1 MEAIPLTLSEITTE
15 WVAAQMHTGKL
26 KGIKLEPMGE
36 GVGMMSAMAVC
47 HLEWGEAEQGPSSIV
62 IKLAAS
68 NETNRTWLNSSIFTL
83 KRCLITKSWRR

>member
-47 HLEWGEAEQGPSSIV
+47 HLEWSEAR
-62 IKLAAS
+62 ARA
-68 NETNRTWLNSSIFTL
+68 
-83 KRCLITKSWRR
+83 